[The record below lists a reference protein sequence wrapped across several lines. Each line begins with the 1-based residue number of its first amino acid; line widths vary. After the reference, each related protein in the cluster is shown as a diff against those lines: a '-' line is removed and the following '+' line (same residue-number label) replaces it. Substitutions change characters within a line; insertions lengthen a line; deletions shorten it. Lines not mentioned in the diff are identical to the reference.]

1 MRSGKTFTVNSST
14 IWNIF
19 QSFASDIANYSNT
32 LLISNDKTD
41 NIQLQKRTWGWYRII
56 ESNEKLW
63 NKSILMILEKTVA
76 IIHHLKT
83 ENKLQSDSNT
93 HLQDK
98 YSKLLEKYNSSLE
111 WKVEIDSKFLKLR
124 NELSELKAQNFKLSS
139 EKWVSPER
147 KAINFESKDNIPNSG
162 NSKFD
167 SIDIVKKKNYKTI
180 NSKIEEIK

>member
-1 MRSGKTFTVNSST
+1 MV
-14 IWNIF
+14 
-19 QSFASDIANYSNT
+19 
-32 LLISNDKTD
+32 
-41 NIQLQKRTWGWYRII
+41 
-56 ESNEKLW
+56 
-63 NKSILMILEKTVA
+63 LEKTVA

-83 ENKLQSDSNT
+83 ENKLLSDSNT
-93 HLQDK
+93 SLQDK

-147 KAINFESKDNIPNSG
+147 KAINFESKDNMPNSG
-162 NSKFD
+162 NNKLD
-167 SIDIVKKKNYKTI
+167 SIDIVKKKNYKAI